1 MSAATDVRDDRRY
14 TKDHE
19 WAIEKPAAAGPEI
32 TVGITAFAV
41 DQLGDITL
49 VNLDVKAGDTVTA
62 GKAFG
67 TIESVKTLSDLFA
80 PVSGK
85 VVRVNAALEEKP
97 ELVNDDCWGEGWMI
111 VIAPSAPAT
120 DLMDA
125 AAYRTFVKESAH

>member
-1 MSAATDVRDDRRY
+1 MSAKTDIKDDRKY

-19 WAIEKPAAAGPEI
+19 WALEKNGELV
-32 TVGITAFAV
+32 VGITAFAV

-49 VNLDVKAGDTVTA
+49 VNLDVKAGDSIEV

-85 VVRVNAALEEKP
+85 VVAVNARLEDKP
-97 ELVNDDCWGEGWMI
+97 ELVNEDCWGEGWMI
-111 VIAPSAPAT
+111 VIAAT
-120 DLMDA
+120 GPGDLMDA
-125 AAYRTFVKESAH
+125 AAYGKLLEESDH